1 MRWLLR
7 SGLTEDEQEHKD
19 GNENDPR
26 LCPAPGFPL
35 AHAGPGR

>member
-7 SGLTEDEQEHKD
+7 SGLTEDEQED
-19 GNENDPR
+19 ENDPR
-26 LCPAPGFPL
+26 LYPAPGFPL